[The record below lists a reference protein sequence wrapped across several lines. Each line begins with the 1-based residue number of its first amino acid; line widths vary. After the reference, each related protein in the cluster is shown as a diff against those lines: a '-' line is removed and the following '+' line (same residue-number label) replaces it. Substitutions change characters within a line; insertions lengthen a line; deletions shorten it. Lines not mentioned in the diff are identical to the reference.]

1 MFGVRR
7 SCRRFYVLA
16 GRDVPAPREVA
27 SILSSTVPGGS
38 RRALFSQ
45 LPHPIVGARFVSHR
59 FRNVWCVFLILTTGC
74 FVALQFLDAHEV
86 PLTPTAIHE
95 AYILGQR
102 NDQATADFLSPY
114 IKQPTAGTDH
124 PDIAQIE
131 LFTPFA
137 QVVDLSRRNATTG
150 YTEQQA
156 AEDYRRYGD
165 KILVQITLM
174 LPAAYAK
181 ATQNNPPE
189 NSLAQDEK
197 SASLRPEN
205 FWQNFRFGLKQ
216 RGKVIATRAIHNKP
230 IYSAPTKDTP
240 SVLDGATVWL
250 EYDAKDLAS
259 EETTVEV
266 LPPESK
272 TISATFNLKKLR

>member
-7 SCRRFYVLA
+7 YL
-16 GRDVPAPREVA
+16 PAPREVA
-27 SILSSTVPGGS
+27 SFLSSSVAGGS
-38 RRALFSQ
+38 CRALFSQ
-45 LPHPIVGARFVSHR
+45 LPHPIMGTRFVSHR

-74 FVALQFLDAHEV
+74 LQFLDAYEV

-131 LFTPFA
+131 LLTPFA

-216 RGKVIATRAIHNKP
+216 RGKVVATRAIHNKP

-250 EYDAKDLAS
+250 EYDAKDVVS

-266 LPPESK
+266 LPTTAEVLPPESK
-272 TISATFNLKKLR
+272 IISATFDLKKLR